1 MPLPKP
7 NKGEKRQNFINRCM
21 SDDKS
26 KEEMGDSKQR
36 IAYCL
41 SQVEAK
47 TMAEKV
53 HDELLKS
60 KAEYDEAWNEWTYDY
75 DIEDVYNEYDK
86 MIAKEKKKVKLNKP
100 FRTPDGPKKF
110 SVYVKNDKGNVVK
123 VNFGDPNMEIRRDDD
138 ARRKSFRARHKCDT
152 NPGPK
157 YKARYW
163 SCKFWEKNSPVT
175 KLTSAEEDS
184 KKKTRD
190 INDIVYDTS
199 LKKDYSK
206 DKVSDLV
213 TVDWIKIIPEPPSN
227 DSVQT
232 REELKLV
239 SKRSNNRTATEV
251 KEVLLNDEDP
261 LNIFMPFITENKLDF
276 DEEEFK
282 KYERI
287 VDHVFGLLKR
297 MHNRPR
303 PAQLAEHFDVEIDV
317 LETKTH
323 HTPAYP
329 SGHAAYGYLIAELLS
344 DKYPQHKKE
353 LMKLGDKTGFL
364 RVVQGVHYPSDSLSA
379 NQLVR
384 TLYKNI
390 KSNMEKKS

>member
-7 NKGEKRQNFINRCM
+7 NKGEKRQDFLGRCM
-21 SDDKS
+21 SDDKA
-26 KEEMGDSKQR
+26 KEEMQPEQR
-36 IAYCL
+36 VSYCL
-41 SQVEAK
+41 SQIQAT

-60 KAEYDEAWNEWTYDY
+60 KAEYDEAWNEWVYDMQ
-75 DIEDVYNEYDK
+75 IEDVYNEYDK

-110 SVYVKNDKGNVVK
+110 SVYVNNEKGNVVK

-175 KLTSAEEDS
+175 KLTSADEES
-184 KKKTRD
+184 KKKTD
-190 INDIVYDTS
+190 INDVVYDKS
-199 LKKDYSK
+199 LDKDYTK
-206 DKVSDLV
+206 ETVSHLV
-213 TVDWIKIIPEPPSN
+213 TVDWKKIISDPPKN

-232 REELKLV
+232 REESKLI
-239 SKRSNNRTATEV
+239 SKRSQSRTATEV
-251 KEVLLNDEDP
+251 KEILLNDEDP
-261 LNIFMPFITENKLDF
+261 FNIFIPFLTENKLKF
-276 DEEEFK
+276 DKKEFK
-282 KYERI
+282 TYERI
-287 VDHVFGLLKR
+287 IDHVFALLKR
-297 MHNRPR
+297 VHNRPR
-303 PAQLAEHFDVEIDV
+303 PSQLTEYLDVEIDV

-323 HTPAYP
+323 HTPSYP

-353 LMKLGDKTGFL
+353 LMKLADKTGFL
-364 RVVQGVHYPSDSLSA
+364 RVLQGVHYPSDSMAS

-384 TLYKNI
+384 TLYNNI
-390 KSNMEKKS
+390 KSNMREKT